1 MALGRRIIPPAIF
14 LSVSREK
21 DLEGMF
27 FWKKPLMQWEKTLYF
42 FMRGRRNSGIRE
54 DNIRNIPGNFPE
66 LQTERIEFIDEAQK

>member
-1 MALGRRIIPPAIF
+1 
-14 LSVSREK
+14 
-21 DLEGMF
+21 MF